1 MFILQIVS
9 TMDLYR
15 EKEISV
21 ANLESEFKMIKITV
35 LSQRAAFQIKSN
47 ILDPYALFIQ
57 SKSLYRFVELISLNY
72 YIKIYQDIY
81 RHGQS

>member
-1 MFILQIVS
+1 MS
-9 TMDLYR
+9 D
-15 EKEISV
+15 
-21 ANLESEFKMIKITV
+21 
-35 LSQRAAFQIKSN
+35 

-81 RHGQS
+81 RDGKSQMNNNTFLILLKLSLDNI